1 MQVTE
6 KTISSDTNFI
16 KEVLT
21 SGGQDLKK
29 CYQCGTCSVVCNP
42 TPYKNPFP
50 RKEMFYAQWG
60 MKDKLM
66 RDPDIWLCHQCSDC
80 TLYCPRGAKPGEVLG
95 ALRKLVIA
103 EYSFPGFLAKS
114 VGQTKQLLPL
124 FVLPVVLLITVLASL
139 GNLSLSTIPR
149 GEHDQIVYSKFIPVL
164 HIEIIFTA
172 AALFAVLSLT
182 IGAYR
187 YWNALKCGIEK
198 SEWESR
204 GSLYGAIA
212 KTIAEILPH
221 KQFRKCGYAKTRTNA
236 HLLTFY
242 GFIGLA
248 ITTTWAMFYL
258 YAFKWGSPYPLAD
271 PLKIWGNLSALALL
285 TGITLVVLGR
295 LRTSPKAGLG
305 NYFDWLFIVV
315 IYTITVT
322 GILSEVFRLL
332 DTAALA
338 YIVYFIHLV
347 FVFFLFAY
355 APYSK
360 MAHMVYRTIAI
371 VFAQYVG
378 DSLRL
383 QSTKRSNEKGERS

>member
-1 MQVTE
+1 MAE
-6 KTISSDTNFI
+6 RAIISDTKFI
-16 KEVLT
+16 REVLA

-42 TPYKNPFP
+42 TPCKNPFP

-66 RDPDIWLCHQCSDC
+66 CDPDIWLCHQCSDC

-103 EYSFPGFLAKS
+103 EYSFPRFLARA
-114 VGQTKQLLPL
+114 VGNAKYLFPL
-124 FVLPVVLLITVLASL
+124 FVVPVVILISVLALL
-139 GNLSLSTIPR
+139 GNLNISDIPR
-149 GEHDQIVYSKFIPVL
+149 GEYGRIVYSKFMPVL
-164 HIEIIFTA
+164 DIEIIFTA

-182 IGAYR
+182 IGTYR

-198 SEWESR
+198 SEWESM
-204 GSLYGAIA
+204 GSLYRAIA
-212 KTIAEILPH
+212 ETIVEILPH
-221 KQFRKCGYAKTRTNA
+221 KEFKKCGYAKTRTTA

-258 YAFKWGSPYPLAD
+258 YVFKWDSPYPLAD
-271 PLKIWGNLSALALL
+271 PLKIWGNLSALSLL

-295 LRTSPKAGLG
+295 LKTTPKTGLG
-305 NYFDWLFIVV
+305 TYFDWLLITI
-315 IYTITVT
+315 IYTIAVT
-322 GILSEVFRLL
+322 GILSEVLRLL
-332 DTAALA
+332 DIA
-338 YIVYFIHLV
+338 YFAYPIYFMHLV

-360 MAHMVYRTIAI
+360 MAHIVYRTVAI
-371 VFAQYVG
+371 VFVQYVG
-378 DSLRL
+378 DTLRL
-383 QSTKRSNEKGERS
+383 QSSKK

>member
-1 MQVTE
+1 MAE
-6 KTISSDTNFI
+6 KTINSDTKFI

-42 TPYKNPFP
+42 TPYENPFP

-60 MKDKLM
+60 MKDQLM
-66 RDPDIWLCHQCSDC
+66 CDPDIWLCHQCSDC
-80 TLYCPRGAKPGEVLG
+80 TLHCPRGAKPGEVLG

-103 EYSFPGFLAKS
+103 EYSFPGFLARA
-114 VGQTKQLLPL
+114 VGQTKYLIPL
-124 FVLPVVLLITVLASL
+124 FAAPVVLLISVLASL
-139 GNLSLSTIPR
+139 GNLSVSNIPR
-149 GEHDQIVYSKFIPVL
+149 GEYGQIVYSKFMPAF
-164 HIEIIFTA
+164 HIDIIFTA
-172 AALFAVLSLT
+172 AALFAVLSLV

-187 YWNALKCGIEK
+187 YWHALKFGIEK
-198 SEWESR
+198 SQWASR
-204 GSLYGAIA
+204 GSLYGAITA
-212 KTIAEILPH
+212 TIGEILSH
-221 KQFRKCGYAKTRTNA
+221 GQFKKCGYAKTRTSA

-242 GFIGLA
+242 GFIGLF

-258 YAFKWGSPYPLAD
+258 YAFKWESPYPLTD

-305 NYFDWLFIVV
+305 TYFDWSFIAV
-315 IYTITVT
+315 IYVITVT
-322 GILSEVFRLL
+322 GILAEVFRLL
-332 DTAALA
+332 DVAALA
-338 YIVYFIHLV
+338 YSVYFIHLV

-360 MAHMVYRTIAI
+360 MAHIVYRTVAI
-371 VFAQYVG
+371 VFTKYVG
-378 DSLRL
+378 DNLRL
-383 QSTKRSNEKGERS
+383 QSSKRINEKGERP